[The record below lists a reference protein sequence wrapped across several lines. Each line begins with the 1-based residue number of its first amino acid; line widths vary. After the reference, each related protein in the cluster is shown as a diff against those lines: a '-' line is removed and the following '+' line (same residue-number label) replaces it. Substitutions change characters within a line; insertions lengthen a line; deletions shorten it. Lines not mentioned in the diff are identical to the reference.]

1 METDHSNMKLGKLG
15 PVDDPNTLQLSNYLN
30 LNTLPAAPVQCVYGG
45 DVSTWGMMDNN
56 KICNCTCAA
65 AGHLIM
71 EWTATNGD
79 MVTPTDQDII
89 NAYAA
94 ITGYDPATGA
104 NDVGSGVKEVLD
116 YWRKTGIAEHKI
128 LGYAAL
134 EPQNHQHIM
143 QSVYLFGGCYVGL
156 SLPTTAKTQLI
167 WDVPPTGIQDDGAK
181 GSWGGH
187 VVPVIGYD
195 ANGLTIVTW
204 GAIKTM
210 TWAFWNAYSDESYAI
225 ISMDFTTTKTAPNGF
240 DLASLEQDLTELS
253 D

>member
-1 METDHSNMKLGKLG
+1 MKLGKLD
-15 PVDDPNTLQLSNYLN
+15 PVNDPHTLQLSNYLN
-30 LNTLPAAPVQCVYGG
+30 LKTLPAAPAKYAYGNNI
-45 DVSTWGMMDNN
+45 SAWGIMNN
-56 KICNCTCAA
+56 DKINNCTCAA

-71 EWTATNGD
+71 EWTAANGD

-94 ITGYDPATGA
+94 ITGYNPATGA
-104 NDVGSGVKEVLD
+104 NDGGSGVIEVLG
-116 YWRKTGIAEHKI
+116 YWRNTGIADHKI
-128 LGYAAL
+128 LAYAAL
-134 EPQNHQHIM
+134 EPKNHQHIM

-156 SLPTTAKTQLI
+156 SLPTTAKTQLV
-167 WDVPPTGIQDDGAK
+167 WDVTATGTQGDGAK

-210 TWAFWNAYSDESYAI
+210 TWAFWDTYSDESYAI
-225 ISMDFTTTKTAPNGF
+225 ISLDFTTTKVAPNGF
-240 DLASLEQDLTELS
+240 NLASLRQDLKKIAS
-253 D
+253 